1 MRWFK
6 RIFFILI
13 AVLSGFIGFI
23 LWSDERSQQAYFN
36 ARPIAKSLRAASSR
50 NGTYSV
56 PARDAFLQR
65 FPMGSDMGNIVG
77 ALAVEGFDCLL
88 TSRFETAQSQM
99 QCTLQESLDLIIVI
113 FPVLWTLHL
122 SFDKANR
129 LEQVRVDQFSS
140 AL

>member
-1 MRWFK
+1 MRWIK
-6 RIFFILI
+6 RIILVLI
-13 AVLSGFIGFI
+13 AVLSGLIGFI

-50 NGTYSV
+50 NGPHSV
-56 PARDAFLQR
+56 PLRDAFLKR
-65 FPMGSDMGNIVG
+65 FPMGSDMGKIIG
-77 ALAVEGFDCLL
+77 ALAVEGFNCLL
-88 TSRFETAQSQM
+88 TSRFEAAQSQM
-99 QCTLQESLDLIIVI
+99 QCTLQESPDLIIVI
-113 FPVLWTLHL
+113 SQVLFTLHL